1 MLCLCQ
7 NIFKYGYYVHVSL
20 SRTWECL
27 FLVLRIEKTPDAE
40 KKNGP
45 QHCTLPFPADRFY
58 ACGTYHICLYWMVA
72 TTFYPCYSLDHWFVS
87 WFRISDILLYKDLL
101 FVVLIR
107 RFNDWFIEC
116 LVVIPESSLK
126 RFICDKPD
134 IILISYRLRIALEI
148 WDEDVAGDVVVVAG
162 AAGVVSINRTT
173 INTTRTTIS
182 TTKTV
187 ATTVTGVLP
196 IQWEP
201 HHLATQSR
209 LSNHLA
215 TQSRLSS
222 SRRQLSHSPSQRL
235 TNSLQVPSCRMA
247 HVDSPWAEGSRKH
260 WRPEYPSL
268 NLEQW
273 IRTPQIGRWD

>member
-1 MLCLCQ
+1 L
-7 NIFKYGYYVHVSL
+7 VS
-20 SRTWECL
+20 
-27 FLVLRIEKTPDAE
+27 RIEKTPDAE
-40 KKNGP
+40 KKMDLSTVLCLFQLTGFMRVEHITSVYTGWLP
-45 QHCTLPFPADRFY
+45 PLFIPATLY
-58 ACGTYHICLYWMVA
+58 
-72 TTFYPCYSLDHWFVS
+72 HWFVS

-107 RFNDWFIEC
+107 RFNDRFIDC

-196 IQWEP
+196 IQWEQP

-235 TNSLQVPSCRMA
+235 TNSLQVPACRMA

-260 WRPEYPSL
+260 
-268 NLEQW
+268 
-273 IRTPQIGRWD
+273 